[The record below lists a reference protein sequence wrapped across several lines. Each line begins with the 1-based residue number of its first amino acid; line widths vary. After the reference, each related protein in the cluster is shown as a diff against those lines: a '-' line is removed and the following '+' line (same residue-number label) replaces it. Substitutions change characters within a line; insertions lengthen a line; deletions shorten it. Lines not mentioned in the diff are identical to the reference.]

1 MAGSVNM
8 RCGCVAVACIVVL
21 VVVCVAVPGS
31 SSRQPSLATT
41 PPASAPNTTG
51 HHQYANATEGVR
63 HGGKEDDS
71 HVGGGEKSEPPQQ
84 STNVVRAPGGENL
97 SFTPAQILALRKLL
111 MPPPEERTPSP
122 TVQTKKDGWKI
133 SEEVRWQ
140 CFLQWLRAHS
150 YKSKKDQR
158 TCSAEEREQN
168 ALLERKSAKECMPL
182 LLLVVPALCNGTQSC
197 VNLTEASMEEL
208 LHRYVVWERKK
219 RRQAE
224 ADDAVIYIVVVLAFY
239 SFGIVFMI
247 ANFVRQE
254 QRELEET
261 NMYKQYVKVAR
272 DRWLTTRGNM
282 ANKLAL
288 QALNTFNA
296 IPQTTDVNKVT
307 FV

>member
-1 MAGSVNM
+1 M
-8 RCGCVAVACIVVL
+8 RCGCVAVVCVVLL

-31 SSRQPSLATT
+31 SSLQPSAPFQL
-41 PPASAPNTTG
+41 PAQIPALDTLGSHHHLNTTE
-51 HHQYANATEGVR
+51 AVR
-63 HGGKEDDS
+63 HGSEKNHS
-71 HVGGGEKSEPPQQ
+71 HAGGGEKSEPQQ
-84 STNVVRAPGGENL
+84 QRAHIMNGPRGENL
-97 SFTPAQILALRKLL
+97 NFTPEQILELRKLL
-111 MPPPEERTPSP
+111 LPPPEEGVPKP
-122 TVQTKKDGWKI
+122 TEETKRNGRNV
-133 SEEVRWQ
+133 SEEVRWK
-140 CFLQWLRAHS
+140 CFLEWLRVHS
-150 YKSKKDQR
+150 YKTKLDR
-158 TCSAEEREQN
+158 RNCHTDERERKVM
-168 ALLERKSAKECMPL
+168 LERVTTKECMPI
-182 LLLVVPALCNGTQSC
+182 LLLVVPALCNGTHSC
-197 VNLTEASMEEL
+197 VNLTEASVEEL

-261 NMYKQYVKVAR
+261 KMYKQYVKVAR

-282 ANKLAL
+282 AGKLAL

-296 IPQTTDVNKVT
+296 IPQTTEANKVT

>member
-1 MAGSVNM
+1 MWYGGVAAACV
-8 RCGCVAVACIVVL
+8 VAVVVAGT
-21 VVVCVAVPGS
+21 AVTGS
-31 SSRQPSLATT
+31 S
-41 PPASAPNTTG
+41 
-51 HHQYANATEGVR
+51 VR
-63 HGGKEDDS
+63 HTELLTTSLVSSSGNLEHHNITNSTTAMSNDNEKDNNHSDGAEQKNSQQDAAGIFGRPVGEDF
-71 HVGGGEKSEPPQQ
+71 
-84 STNVVRAPGGENL
+84 NL
-97 SFTPAQILALRKLL
+97 TPAQIRALRKLL
-111 MPPPEERTPSP
+111 LSPEVALPNA
-122 TVQTKKDGWKI
+122 TVNTSGSSRSVGED
-133 SEEVRWQ
+133 VRWQ
-140 CFLQWLRAHS
+140 CFLEWLRARS
-150 YKSKKDQR
+150 YKAKKDSR
-158 TCSAEEREQN
+158 TCNKDEGEQKDIIKM
-168 ALLERKSAKECMPL
+168 KSEKECMPL

-197 VNLTEASMEEL
+197 VNLTETSMEEL
-208 LHRYVVWERKK
+208 LHRYVVYERKRK
-219 RRQAE
+219 RQAE

-261 NMYKQYVKVAR
+261 KMYKQYVKLAR

>member
-1 MAGSVNM
+1 MW
-8 RCGCVAVACIVVL
+8 CGGVAAAC
-21 VVVCVAVPGS
+21 VVVVVVASTAVTGNSLRLPELSTTSPGS
-31 SSRQPSLATT
+31 ASSSPEHRSRPNSTTAVSSENENEYSHSDGVEERGSRPDAAGLFGQPA
-41 PPASAPNTTG
+41 A
-51 HHQYANATEGVR
+51 
-63 HGGKEDDS
+63 EDF
-71 HVGGGEKSEPPQQ
+71 
-84 STNVVRAPGGENL
+84 NL
-97 SFTPAQILALRKLL
+97 TPAQIGALRKLL
-111 MPPPEERTPSP
+111 LSPEVALSNA
-122 TVQTKKDGWKI
+122 TVNTSGG
-133 SEEVRWQ
+133 SRNVGEEVRWQ
-140 CFLQWLRAHS
+140 CFLEWLRARS
-150 YKSKKDQR
+150 YKAKKDPR
-158 TCSAEEREQN
+158 TCNKDEGEQKAIIKGKN
-168 ALLERKSAKECMPL
+168 EKDCMPL

-197 VNLTEASMEEL
+197 VNLTETSIEEL
-208 LHRYVVWERKK
+208 LHRYVLYERKRK
-219 RRQAE
+219 REAE

-261 NMYKQYVKVAR
+261 KMYKQYVKLAR

>member
-1 MAGSVNM
+1 M
-8 RCGCVAVACIVVL
+8 RCGGVAAVCMVAVVVAST
-21 VVVCVAVPGS
+21 VVTGS
-31 SSRQPSLATT
+31 SLRHTELSTTSPASSPNTLEDHITSSTTAVIASESKGNSSHSDTAEERESRQDVKSIF
-41 PPASAPNTTG
+41 G
-51 HHQYANATEGVR
+51 H
-63 HGGKEDDS
+63 
-71 HVGGGEKSEPPQQ
+71 
-84 STNVVRAPGGENL
+84 PGGEDLNL
-97 SFTPAQILALRKLL
+97 SPAQIKALRKLL
-111 MPPPEERTPSP
+111 LSPEVALNV
-122 TVQTKKDGWKI
+122 TVNTSGGGR
-133 SEEVRWQ
+133 SLGEEVRWQ
-140 CFLQWLRAHS
+140 CFLEWLRAHS
-150 YKSKKDQR
+150 YKARKDPR
-158 TCSAEEREQN
+158 TCNGGQQSGIM
-168 ALLERKSAKECMPL
+168 KGKGDKECMPV

-197 VNLTEASMEEL
+197 VNLTETSIEEL
-208 LHRYVVWERKK
+208 LHRYVVYERKRK
-219 RRQAE
+219 RQEE

-261 NMYKQYVKVAR
+261 KMYKQYVKLAR

>member
-1 MAGSVNM
+1 MLRGGVAAACV
-8 RCGCVAVACIVVL
+8 VAVVIASTVT
-21 VVVCVAVPGS
+21 GS
-31 SSRQPSLATT
+31 SLPHTELSTSPVSSPNTLEHRSTTSSTTSVTTGENQRNSSQSEVAEERKSRQD
-41 PPASAPNTTG
+41 
-51 HHQYANATEGVR
+51 VR
-63 HGGKEDDS
+63 SIFG
-71 HVGGGEKSEPPQQ
+71 Q
-84 STNVVRAPGGENL
+84 PGGEDLNL
-97 SFTPAQILALRKLL
+97 SPAQIKALRKLL
-111 MPPPEERTPSP
+111 LTPDMSLNV
-122 TVQTKKDGWKI
+122 TVNTSGDGRNLG
-133 SEEVRWQ
+133 EEVRWQ
-140 CFLQWLRAHS
+140 CFLEWLRTHS
-150 YKSKKDQR
+150 YKARKDPR
-158 TCSAEEREQN
+158 TCNGEQQSGIMKGKGN
-168 ALLERKSAKECMPL
+168 KECMPV

-197 VNLTEASMEEL
+197 VNLTETSIEEL
-208 LHRYVVWERKK
+208 LHRYVVYERKRK
-219 RRQAE
+219 RQEE

-261 NMYKQYVKVAR
+261 KMYKQYVKLAR